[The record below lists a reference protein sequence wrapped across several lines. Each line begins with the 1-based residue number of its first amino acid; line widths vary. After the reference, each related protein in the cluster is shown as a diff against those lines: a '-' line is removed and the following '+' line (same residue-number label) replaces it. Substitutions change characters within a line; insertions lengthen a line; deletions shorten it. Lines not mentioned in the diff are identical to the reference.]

1 MFLSLRVS
9 AVRVWVCIAQEL
21 FSVGEEKVD
30 IDVIFLYR
38 NFRIEKL
45 NPDVEER
52 IVYNGVG
59 EKGI

>member
-1 MFLSLRVS
+1 
-9 AVRVWVCIAQEL
+9 VWVCIAQEL